1 MKDLRQGCCQFYRRL
16 VRFLFGLTA
25 LWLFVSS
32 LVFTSYLPYNEI
44 AWICKDH
51 TLTLCLLFAALCL
64 GLVYSRKLPVSPA
77 PLQGRTLQVLRYIL
91 ILAAGA
97 AAIWWVGY
105 ARLLPLTDAKWTR
118 GAAQA
123 LLEGSSWGF
132 ENGNYMSI
140 YPHQSGLALYHC
152 LLMTVFG
159 HENIVCFQYINCF
172 AYMVILWAM
181 GEFGLL
187 FGMKDSGCLT
197 VTVLGVLFFPL
208 MFYVTFVYGTLQ
220 GLALSMVGM
229 LLMIRFC
236 KNGGWYRALLGALA
250 LSLAVMIKP
259 NYEIFVVGTLLYLVY
274 CGLMKKNKGVLLPIL
289 LLIAGFLAATKLP
302 IAIMERLSGCT
313 LNNGYPTSTWLV
325 MGLSDGVESSPGWWS
340 SYANDT
346 YAQSG
351 QNAAIQ
357 NQIAMADLKEILLG
371 YLHDPFSLVRFL
383 VLKNATQWSEPL
395 FHGLW
400 LNDVMMLCNG
410 APPLMAQLVKDFLST
425 PGQYHAA
432 QSMNVLQSFVYG
444 GLVLWAWMPTGERR
458 ENSEDLLA
466 VVLLGGFLFHC
477 FWEAKGQYT
486 VPYYVLVFPLAIL
499 GYRRLVSLS
508 KAALQE
514 SRKTLPYK
522 VRLFIPGLALL
533 AAVALAYA
541 LRGSLTETLNMYLDT
556 I

>member
-1 MKDLRQGCCQFYRRL
+1 MKDLRQGCCQFYRHL
-16 VRFLFGLTA
+16 VRLLFGLTA

-51 TLTLCLLFAALCL
+51 TLALCLLFAALCIA
-64 GLVYSRKLPVSPA
+64 LVYSHKLPA
-77 PLQGRTLQVLRYIL
+77 PQENRRVLRILRWVL
-91 ILAAGA
+91 ILGAGA
-97 AAIWWVGY
+97 AAIWWVSF

-118 GAAQA
+118 NAAQG
-123 LLEGSSWGF
+123 LLEGTSWSF

-140 YPHQSGLALYHC
+140 YPHQSGLALYQC
-152 LLMTVFG
+152 LLMVLFG
-159 HENIVCFQYINCF
+159 HENIICFQYINCL

-181 GEFGLL
+181 GEFSQL
-187 FGMKDSGCLT
+187 FGMQDLGCLT
-197 VTVLGVLFFPL
+197 VTLLGVVFFPL

-236 KNGGWYRALLGALA
+236 KRGGWYRALLGALA

-259 NYEIFVVGTLLYLVY
+259 NYEIFVVGTLLYLAY
-274 CGLMKKNKGVLLPIL
+274 CGLLGKKKDVLLPIF
-289 LLIAGFLAATKLP
+289 LLILGFLAATKLP
-302 IAIMERLSGCT
+302 IQIMEHLSGCT

-340 SYANDT
+340 RYANDT

-357 NQIAMADLKEILLG
+357 NQIAMADLKEILQS
-371 YLHDPFSLVRFL
+371 YLHSPFSLVRFL

-400 LNDVMMLCNG
+400 LNDVMMLCNET
-410 APPLMAQLVKDFLST
+410 PMAQWAKDFLST

-444 GLVLWAWMPTGERR
+444 GLVLWAWMPAGEKR
-458 ENSEDLLA
+458 ESSEDLLA
-466 VVLLGGFLFHC
+466 VILLGGFLFHC

-486 VPYYVLVFPLAIL
+486 MPYYVLVFPLAIL
-499 GYRRLVSLS
+499 GYRRMRTLS
-508 KAALQE
+508 GAAIRE
-514 SRKTLPYK
+514 SAQTLSGK
-522 VRLFIPGLALL
+522 VRLAIPALALL
-533 AAVALAYA
+533 AALVMAYA
-541 LRGSLTETLNMYLDT
+541 MRGPLTETLNMYLDM